1 MWFMGCRQCPHL
13 SLNPQPRRD
22 REKRAKVLRHGTSGR
37 WGSPEKVLLVPQTFA
52 KLLPVPDQPYKSI
65 PFLRAAV
72 SLVEETCDNT
82 SGLVSTLLCQSLL
95 EQALGVQSTRAG
107 MARAGGSSVQ
117 SCDSGGQAE
126 G

>member
-1 MWFMGCRQCPHL
+1 MFSFVFSEL
-13 SLNPQPRRD
+13 I
-22 REKRAKVLRHGTSGR
+22 T
-37 WGSPEKVLLVPQTFA
+37 
-52 KLLPVPDQPYKSI
+52 KLLPVPGQPYKSI
-65 PFLRAAV
+65 PFLQTAV
-72 SLVEETCDNT
+72 SLVKETCDNM

-107 MARAGGSSVQ
+107 MARAGVSNVQ